1 MKKMVA
7 AGFLL
12 MLALSMTACG
22 NKQSAQ
28 KPISSDEEVKAAL
41 QSRCAMCHGAELTG
55 TGPNP
60 NLTTVGSR
68 LSKDQ
73 IKEVL
78 QKGRNG
84 MPGGLVKPEELDVV
98 ASYLAKQK

>member
-1 MKKMVA
+1 MKKMA
-7 AGFLL
+7 TAGVLL
-12 MLALSMTACG
+12 MLALGMTACG
-22 NKQSAQ
+22 GQTAK
-28 KPISSDEEVKAAL
+28 KPISSDDEVKAAL
-41 QSRCAMCHGAELTG
+41 QSRCVMCHGAELKG

-60 NLTTVGSR
+60 DLTTVGSR
-68 LSKDQ
+68 LSKEQ

-84 MPGGLVKPEELDVV
+84 MPGGLVKPEELEVV

>member
-1 MKKMVA
+1 MKKMVT
-7 AGFLL
+7 AGILL
-12 MLALSMTACG
+12 TLALGMTACG
-22 NKQSAQ
+22 KQTAQ
-28 KPISSDEEVKAAL
+28 KPISSDDEVKAAL

-60 NLTTVGSR
+60 DLTTVGSR

-98 ASYLAKQK
+98 AAYLAKQK